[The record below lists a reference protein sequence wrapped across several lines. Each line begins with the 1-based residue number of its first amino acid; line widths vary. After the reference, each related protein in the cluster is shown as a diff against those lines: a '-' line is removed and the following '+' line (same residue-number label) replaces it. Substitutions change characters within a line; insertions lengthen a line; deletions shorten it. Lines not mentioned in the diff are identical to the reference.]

1 MPIQRRTTKAPG
13 PSAQAAR
20 PAPQAG
26 AATSYASGRK
36 TCARLVQ
43 AAGQLA
49 AEIGF
54 ANLTTRAVAKRA
66 GETIGSIHYHFR
78 SKAKLM
84 EAVLRHVLAWAQE
97 EYLDTLAGFH
107 DADLGAPPVQA
118 RLVRTMVRGH
128 IQALFD
134 PKRPSWHK
142 RILYQAMQHDSALFD
157 VAWEEFAHQETSLF
171 FRLLDHARPG
181 TPLRRKVMTYT
192 AMIGPIIFH
201 LDYAMPIHQV
211 IGGDGYDQDYLHE
224 LEDMIVDQTL
234 RALGAP
240 NAGDAPA

>member
-1 MPIQRRTTKAPG
+1 MSDATPASTPAPG
-13 PSAQAAR
+13 PAAGARR
-20 PAPQAG
+20 PAPKAE

-36 TCARLVQ
+36 THARLIR

-49 AEIGF
+49 AEVGF
-54 ANLTTRAVAKRA
+54 ASLTTRAVAKRA

-78 SKAKLM
+78 SKAGLI

-107 DADLGAPPVQA
+107 TADLGAPPVQA
-118 RLVRTMVRGH
+118 KLVRAMVRGH

-171 FRLLDHARPG
+171 FRLLDSALPG
-181 TPLRRKVMTYT
+181 LPLRRKVMLYT

-211 IGGDGYDQDYLHE
+211 IGGDGYDQDYLRE
-224 LEDMIVDQTL
+224 LEDMLVNQTL
-234 RALGAP
+234 HTLSAGA
-240 NAGDAPA
+240 APA